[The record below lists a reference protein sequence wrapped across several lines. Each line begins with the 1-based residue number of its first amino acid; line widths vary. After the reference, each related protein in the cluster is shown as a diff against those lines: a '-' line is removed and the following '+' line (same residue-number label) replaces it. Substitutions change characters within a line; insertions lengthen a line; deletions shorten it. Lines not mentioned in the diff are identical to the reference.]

1 VAPGSGTLG
10 DITPHQPAT
19 RDRPPSVRAV
29 DLALP
34 RPRPE
39 RVSLDGE
46 RVRVEPLDPER
57 HGSDLFRLGHDGTA
71 EAEQSWEYMPYGPFA
86 SEAEH
91 QAWLATQAAGDD
103 PLFFVI
109 VDRREDRA
117 VGVATLL
124 SIVPAHGSI
133 ELGHIWLSPGLQRTP
148 AATEALVLLLR
159 YALDDLGY
167 RRMEWKCNA
176 ANAASRS
183 AATRLGFR
191 FEGIFYNHLVFKG
204 RNRDTAWFSILDEEW
219 PPLREAYATWLAA
232 GNFDADGT
240 QRRRLG
246 ELTVQMAPRAAT

>member
-1 VAPGSGTLG
+1 MEMP
-10 DITPHQPAT
+10 
-19 RDRPPSVRAV
+19 RNRPPSVREV
-29 DLALP
+29 DLVLP

-46 RVRVEPLDPER
+46 DVRVEPLDPGR
-57 HGSDLFRLGHDGTA
+57 HASDLFRLGHDGTP

-86 SEAEH
+86 SETEH
-91 QAWLATQAAGDD
+91 RAWLETQAASED
-103 PLFFVI
+103 PLFFTV
-109 VDRREDRA
+109 VDRHEHRA
-117 VGVATLL
+117 VGIATLL

-133 ELGHIWLSPGLQRTP
+133 ELGHIWLAPRLQRTR

-176 ANAASRS
+176 ANEPSRS
-183 AATRLGFR
+183 AARRLGFR

-219 PPLREAYATWLAA
+219 PRLREAYATWLAA
-232 GNFDADGT
+232 ANFGPDGA
-240 QRRRLG
+240 QRQRLS
-246 ELTVQMAPRAAT
+246 ELT